1 MIDRTISAEDLGR
14 LQRERDEADR
24 RYNDALTALDRT
36 IRALPEIPHPPPTVD
51 PAEIDALQRLADGAP
66 DPPGAGG
73 GWRGWASRFV
83 WSILEPPLAR
93 QTQVNQALVS
103 HLTRVLTGHQQT
115 IDAIASSL
123 TLLGDELEAW
133 RTFQSRLV
141 VWAQQVTPYVDTKD
155 REVTGL
161 IRRINENPVR
171 LLERTIGLLQ
181 QRQLAMKRQLE
192 QWLAAHA
199 ATGGD
204 STVPAG
210 ATGDGGW
217 QATVPS
223 ALDAYKYVG
232 FEQAFRGSETEIAR
246 RLDGYCS
253 RFDGVS
259 QVLDVGCGRGEFL
272 GLLRHRG
279 VSARGL
285 DANPEMVAVC
295 RERNLDVVEGDAVG
309 YLDSIPD
316 GSLGGLIATQVVEH
330 FRSDYLIRFLELAY
344 HKLGPGSTI
353 ILETLNVDSWSA
365 FFGPYLRDI
374 THERPLPPE
383 TLRFLLEASGFQR
396 LELQFSSPADE
407 DAKLRPVELPESS
420 PEEMATLV
428 RTFNT
433 NVDKIN
439 TLLFTFLDYAA
450 IGQKLSS

>member
-1 MIDRTISAEDLGR
+1 MIDRTISADDLGR
-14 LQRERDEADR
+14 LRRERDEADR

-36 IRALPEIPHPPPTVD
+36 ILALPEIPPPPAVD
-51 PAEIDALQRLADGAP
+51 PAEIDTLQRLSAGAP

-73 GWRGWASRFV
+73 GWRGWARRFV

-93 QTQVNQALVS
+93 QEQVNQALIN
-103 HLTRVLTGHQQT
+103 HLTRVLTEHQQT
-115 IDAIASSL
+115 VNAIAGSRAV
-123 TLLGDELEAW
+123 LGDELASW

-192 QWLAAHA
+192 QWLASPS
-199 ATGGD
+199 ATGGNNA
-204 STVPAG
+204 VVAG
-210 ATGDGGW
+210 ATGDGGRLD
-217 QATVPS
+217 AGPS
-223 ALDAYKYVG
+223 VLDAYKYVG

-246 RLDGYCS
+246 RLEGYCG
-253 RFDGVS
+253 RFDGAS
-259 QVLDVGCGRGEFL
+259 EVLDVGCGRGEFL
-272 GLLRHRG
+272 SLLRDRG

-285 DANPEMVAVC
+285 DANPEMVVVC
-295 RERNLDVVEGDAVG
+295 RERKLDVVEGDAVG
-309 YLDSIPD
+309 YLNSIPD

-344 HKLGPGSTI
+344 HKLEPGSTI

-396 LELQFSSPADE
+396 IELQFSSPADE
-407 DAKLRPVELPESS
+407 ESKLSLVELPESL
-420 PEEMATLV
+420 PEEMTTLV

-450 IGQKLSS
+450 IGQKLSP